1 MFGAAPSRRV
11 SVMLVGI
18 AFVTVACGGS
28 SSPTSASGSTVASGH
43 VVRPVSAQPSKS
55 ARMICS
61 PEAQQEVLANA
72 TGVRLTQP
80 ATATWEDNLYACRYV
95 YGTKVMVVSV
105 KELAN
110 KSETDAYVASLE
122 RQLGVSR
129 TVPIGPRAF
138 LARNGSVVVQKDYK
152 VLLVDVSDLP
162 QKFGEPLDT
171 RENIALNVAT
181 SIMGCWTGE

>member
-1 MFGAAPSRRV
+1 MWRLVVDDQSFRINGRLGTRRAARECTAVEIGADD
-11 SVMLVGI
+11 L
-18 AFVTVACGGS
+18 
-28 SSPTSASGSTVASGH
+28 
-43 VVRPVSAQPSKS
+43 Q
-55 ARMICS
+55 

-72 TGVRLTQP
+72 TGVRLTHP

-95 YGTKVMVVSV
+95 YGTNVMVVSV

-110 KSETDAYVASLE
+110 KTETDAYVASLE
-122 RQLGVSR
+122 RQLGVTR
-129 TVPIGPRAF
+129 NVPIGPRAF

-152 VLLVDVSDLP
+152 VLLVDVRDLP

-171 RENIALNVAT
+171 RENITLNVAT

>member
-1 MFGAAPSRRV
+1 
-11 SVMLVGI
+11 MLVGV
-18 AFVTVACGGS
+18 AVLTGACGGS
-28 SSPTSASGSTVASGH
+28 SSTTSPSASTVASGH

-72 TGVRLTQP
+72 TGVRLTKP

-95 YGTKVMVVSV
+95 YGANVMVVSV

-110 KSETDAYVASLE
+110 KTETDAYVASLE
-122 RQLGVSR
+122 RQLGVTR

-138 LARNGSVVVQKDYK
+138 LARDGSVVVQKDYK
-152 VLLVDVSDLP
+152 VLLVDVRDLP
-162 QKFGEPLDT
+162 QKFGEPLDA